1 MHFSQRAYLLI
12 MLTTVL
18 AVAGIWSADP
28 GLTDLWR
35 IPAALLL
42 IGLGLEALFIR
53 RASVTA
59 EVETASRAF
68 LGREQAAAYAFRNGT
83 SRPMTVE
90 YAPVTPAGIEAIGTD
105 TRMIVTPAGGVERDP
120 FTLLAVRM

>member
-18 AVAGIWSADP
+18 AIAGIWSADV
-28 GLTDLWR
+28 GLADLWR

-42 IGLGLEALFIR
+42 IGLAIESLFIH

-68 LGREQAAAYAFRNGT
+68 LGREQVAAYSFHNGS
-83 SRPMTVE
+83 SRPLTVE
-90 YAPVTPAGIEAIGTD
+90 YAPVTPGGVEPIGND
-105 TRMIVTPAGGVERDP
+105 TRKVIAQAGGVERDP
-120 FTLLAVRM
+120 FT